1 MVRSSDRKKRSGMLL
16 VRGLG
21 VIVIAASAVALQP
34 TLFATQG
41 DETALTYEV
50 TRGNLLITITEQGS
64 LEAAKTPKSNRRSA
78 VPTRSPG

>member
-1 MVRSSDRKKRSGMLL
+1 MRGPQQRPQNRSGMLL
-16 VRGLG
+16 VLGLG

-50 TRGNLLITITEQGS
+50 TRGNLLITITLS
-64 LEAAKTPKSNRRSA
+64 LIHISE
-78 VPTRSPG
+78 PTRPY